1 MLKPEDKMVRVEEL
15 TSLMVGKTISAID
28 ETACNCLNIEFTDG
42 TELLLETEHMGH
54 NIHGVVGYVRKNDVS
69 ITILNNLQNDFVIT
83 ENDDYYEVR
92 EQWTK

>member
-1 MLKPEDKMVRVEEL
+1 MKVLKPEDKMVRVEEL

-54 NIHGVVGYVRKNDVS
+54 NIHGVVGYVRQ
-69 ITILNNLQNDFVIT
+69 TEAQNSTMHAQMQV
-83 ENDDYYEVR
+83 
-92 EQWTK
+92 